1 MFATAGQSA
10 ALGAALV
17 GAALY
22 AVTFA
27 ASGDPAPTVPAASKP
42 VPLIFDT
49 DVGNDI
55 DDAMALGVIHALQD
69 RGECK
74 LLAVTVTK
82 DNPHAAPYIDCVNT
96 FYGRGDIPIG
106 VVRKGVTPHDGRYNK
121 QVATRTDGGKF
132 RYPHDLLSGADAPEA
147 AGVLRQ
153 TLAAAKD
160 GEVVVLQVGFA
171 TNLARLLDT
180 KGDKHSPLDGVALV
194 RKKVRL
200 LSMMAGNFSTK
211 GRDARFAEYNIKMD
225 VHASRK
231 LLANW
236 PTPIVLSGWE
246 IGEAIRYPGVSI
258 QRDYLWVKHH
268 PVREAYEFWGKMP
281 YDRPTYDL
289 TSVLYA
295 VRPDRG
301 YFGLSGP
308 GRVRVDDDKY
318 AAFTPAPAGPHRYLT
333 VTPQQIA
340 QVREALV
347 MLCSQPP
354 GRLAQP

>member
-1 MFATAGQSA
+1 MLATTGQSA
-10 ALGAALV
+10 VLGAALV

-27 ASGDPAPTVPAASKP
+27 ASGDAASPPAAPKP

-55 DDAMALGVIHALQD
+55 DDALALGVIHALQD

-82 DNPHAAPYIDCVNT
+82 DNPYAAPYIDCVNT

-121 QVATRTDGGKF
+121 QVATRTDAGKL

-147 AGVLRQ
+147 VSVLRQ

-160 GEVVVLQVGFA
+160 GEVVVLQVGFS
-171 TNLARLLDT
+171 TNLARLLES

-200 LSMMAGNFSTK
+200 LSMMAGNFSKK

-225 VHASRK
+225 VGASRK
-231 LLANW
+231 LLADW

-258 QRDYLWVKHH
+258 QRDYRWVKHH

-301 YFGLSGP
+301 YFGLSGL

-318 AAFTPAPAGPHRYLT
+318 AAFTAAPDGPHRYLT

-354 GRLAQP
+354 GHLARP

>member
-17 GAALY
+17 GAAVY
-22 AVTFA
+22 AATFA
-27 ASGDPAPTVPAASKP
+27 ASGNAAPAGPPSKP

-55 DDAMALGVIHALQD
+55 DDALALGVIHALQD

-82 DNPHAAPYIDCVNT
+82 DNPFAAPYVDCVNT

-106 VVRKGVTPHDGRYNK
+106 VVRRGVTPEDGRYNR
-121 QVATRTDGGKF
+121 QVATRKDAGKF
-132 RYPHDLLSGADAPEA
+132 RYPHSLLSGADAPEA
-147 AGVLRQ
+147 TEVLRT
-153 TLAAAKD
+153 TLASAPD
-160 GEVVVLQVGFA
+160 GEVVVLQVGFS
-171 TNLARLLDT
+171 TNLARLLDSR
-180 KGDKHSPLDGVALV
+180 GDRHSPLGGVALV

-200 LSMMAGNFSTK
+200 LSMMAGKFNKK
-211 GRDARFAEYNIKMD
+211 GRDERFAEYNIKKD
-225 VHASRK
+225 VGASRK
-231 LLANW
+231 LLADW

-246 IGEAIRYPGVSI
+246 IGNAIRYPGVSI
-258 QRDYLWVKHH
+258 ERDYRWVRHH
-268 PVREAYEFWGKMP
+268 PVREAYELWGKMP
-281 YDRPTYDL
+281 YDRPTFDL

-295 VRPDRG
+295 VRPGRD

-308 GRVRVDDDKY
+308 GRVRVERDNY
-318 AAFTPAPAGPHRYLT
+318 AAFAPEKDGPHRYLT

-340 QVREALV
+340 TVREALV
-347 MLCSQPP
+347 QLCSQPP
-354 GRLAQP
+354 GPLARP